1 LRRIAL
7 AAAMLA
13 ACGGGEVDLVGPD
26 GAVVHAYTNVEY
38 ATTPDTR
45 AQGLVGHAALG
56 PSDAMVLEY
65 PVVDQA
71 CITNAQVD
79 FAITAIFVDGSGKIV
94 GVDSLAAHDANIP
107 CHDGVLDVVETDAS
121 GATFAAAAS
130 SVTFR

>member
-1 LRRIAL
+1 VRRV
-7 AAAMLA
+7 AAAAVLLA
-13 ACGGGEVDLVGPD
+13 ACGGSEVDLVGPD

-38 ATTPDTR
+38 ATTPDAR

-79 FAITAIFVDGSGKIV
+79 FAITAIFVDANGTIV
-94 GVDSLAAHDANIP
+94 AVDSLAAHDALIP
-107 CHDGVLDVVETDAS
+107 CHDGVLDVVETDSS
-121 GATFAAAAS
+121 GATFATAATRVS
-130 SVTFR
+130 FH